1 MRFEI
6 QKREMGWLTEYVSDS
21 TNVKKVCTYRDAI
34 IVRMNPYMQYILI
47 VANGF
52 QQSNIAAATFNAA
65 SALLLFLIVR
75 YSPSNAL
82 FNILTGYVLIYTL
95 RVTNELPYTRSL
107 LSEPVRNITQ
117 RDDAVEYL
125 FSFLAIVSDRVD
137 SLGIFHRPTNILAIF
152 LAIGVMSLYI
162 SIHIPVCVVCLSFAI
177 FPFIRPLLYE
187 HCAWFKDVQAAVE
200 TVTKYVYEEY
210 SNLAI
215 SDVADSLRLDGM

>member
-1 MRFEI
+1 M
-6 QKREMGWLTEYVSDS
+6 
-21 TNVKKVCTYRDAI
+21 
-34 IVRMNPYMQYILI
+34 
-47 VANGF
+47 
-52 QQSNIAAATFNAA
+52 
-65 SALLLFLIVR
+65 
-75 YSPSNAL
+75 
-82 FNILTGYVLIYTL
+82 
-95 RVTNELPYTRSL
+95 
-107 LSEPVRNITQ
+107 RNITQ